1 MLDFPTQKFSRSEQA
16 MEAYAQA
23 KSQKRPIL
31 RNKKELQV
39 PNRHLT
45 EKVVPYFMGPYE
57 KPKSS

>member
-1 MLDFPTQKFSRSEQA
+1 

-45 EKVVPYFMGPYE
+45 EKAVPYFMGPYE